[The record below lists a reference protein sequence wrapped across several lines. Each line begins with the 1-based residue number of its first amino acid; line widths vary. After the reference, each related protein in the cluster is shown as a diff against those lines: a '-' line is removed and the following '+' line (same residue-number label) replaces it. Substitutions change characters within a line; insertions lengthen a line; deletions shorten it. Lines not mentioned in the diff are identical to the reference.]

1 MPATPAPAAD
11 VEFQPS
17 PPPRR
22 PASPASLRPAPARGT
37 PSTACGAAARRST
50 PDARPYATTLMTLT
64 RQLWLAIT
72 LVTTIAVGGSL
83 ALSLEN
89 ARHYLQQELR
99 AKNIDNADALALSLS
114 LLDKDPL
121 MVELWIAAQFDT
133 GSYRLIRLVDP
144 EGTPL
149 VERSRPDAAPEAPA
163 WFVRLVPIATQPGR
177 AQVQD
182 GSRQYGTLLVDSHDR
197 YAYASLWAGAGRLL
211 AWLLG
216 LALAC
221 TAIGSL
227 VLHRITRPLKAMV
240 AQARD
245 IGERRFTTIA
255 EPATAEF
262 RSVVRAM
269 NALSERVRR
278 LLDEEAQRLEAL
290 RRRCEHDELTGLFNR
305 AQFLRQLDSALAR
318 DDDAAGGSLVL
329 VRVTGLDAL
338 NRRLGRGA
346 VDDALAR
353 LAKALA
359 AFAETRAD
367 ADCGR
372 LNASDFALLVGG
384 GGDAAALA
392 DALHGK
398 LLDALGGEVGER
410 LRLGACAYL
419 PGEQPGPV
427 LARADAVLAAA
438 ELGVG
443 RTLDAGPTD
452 ALPPYDSAQA
462 WRAGLGATLDADHLE
477 LAAFPVLRDDGS
489 LLHEEAP
496 VRLLLEGRW
505 RTAAQFLP
513 WAARLDLLPAIDARV
528 VRAALQQLEHDRSRQ
543 LAINLSAAA
552 LRDAGFRATLHE
564 VLRHRPG
571 LARRLWIE
579 VQEAAALRH
588 QVEFRSLCLAL
599 RPLGCRIGLDHGGRE
614 FSRFAGLHELGLDY
628 LKIDAAFVRGID
640 SSPGNQSFVRSL
652 CALSHALGLLAIAE
666 GVSTEAERGCLLGLG
681 ADGIS
686 GPAARR
692 RERSPLPL
700 S

>member
-1 MPATPAPAAD
+1 
-11 VEFQPS
+11 
-17 PPPRR
+17 
-22 PASPASLRPAPARGT
+22 
-37 PSTACGAAARRST
+37 
-50 PDARPYATTLMTLT
+50 MTLT

-83 ALSLEN
+83 AVSLEN
-89 ARHYLQQELR
+89 ARHYLEQELR
-99 AKNIDNADALALSLS
+99 AKNIDTAGALALSLS

-121 MVELWIAAQFDT
+121 SVELRIAAQFDT
-133 GSYRLIRLVDP
+133 GHYRLIRLVDP
-144 EGTPL
+144 EGNTL
-149 VERSRPDAAPEAPA
+149 VERSRPEAAPTVPA
-163 WFVRLVPIATQPGR
+163 WFVRLVPIAAPPGL
-177 AQVQD
+177 AQVQA
-182 GSRQYGTLLVDSHDR
+182 GWRQYGTLTVDSHDR
-197 YAYASLWAGAGRLL
+197 YAYASLWSGAERLL
-211 AWLLG
+211 TWLLG

-221 TAIGSL
+221 GAIGTL
-227 VLHRITRPLKAMV
+227 ALHRTTRPLRAMV

-255 EPATAEF
+255 EPTTAEF

-269 NALSERVRR
+269 NTLSERVRK
-278 LLDEEAQRLEAL
+278 LLDEEARRLEAL
-290 RRRCEHDELTGLFNR
+290 RRRSEHDELTGVFNR

-318 DDDAAGGSLVL
+318 DDDAAGGSLAL

-359 AFAETRAD
+359 ACAETRGE

-384 GGDAAALA
+384 GVEAAALA
-392 DALHGK
+392 DTLQSK
-398 LLDALGGEVGER
+398 LQEALGAEVGAR

-419 PGEQPGPV
+419 PGEQPGSV
-427 LARADAVLAAA
+427 LARADATLAAA

-452 ALPPYDSAQA
+452 ALLPYDSAQA
-462 WRAGLGATLDADHLE
+462 WRAGLEAALDADHLE

-528 VRAALQQLEHDRSRQ
+528 FRAALQQLEHDGNRQ

-552 LRDAGFRATLHE
+552 LCDAGFRATLYE

-571 LARRLWIE
+571 PARRLWIE

-588 QVEFRSLCLAL
+588 QVEFRSLCIAL
-599 RPLGCRIGLDHGGRE
+599 RSLGCRIGLDHGGKE

-640 SSPGNQSFVRSL
+640 GSPGNQSFVRSL
-652 CALSHALGLLAIAE
+652 CSLSHALGLLAIAE
-666 GVSTEAERGCLLGLG
+666 GVSTAAERGCLLGLG
-681 ADGIS
+681 ADGIT

-692 RERSPLPL
+692 TEKSPLPL